1 MSEVF
6 ILSCVQQTSMTLP
19 CVQLA
24 ALSASDALRQAAIT
38 PERLE
43 MLVWGGRDL
52 LESSVVPLIHLQRR
66 GAAGLQAVWSA
77 AQAVAAGD
85 CDLVMA
91 GGAGWLDSPL
101 DNLEAVNA
109 AATMVLASTVAVGKY
124 NLPPMGRLVSRAAA
138 RWEGAPETSLLLSLV
153 HKALQRAELELTDV
167 AAFRLGPCHSD
178 LSQAWLNVLGVEIR
192 LVNRTVKEDEHKYA
206 GEADGCLLLSRLLG
220 DLELCAGRFGLSL
233 YFTPDHS
240 VMVTVVEKI

>member
-124 NLPPMGRLVSRAAA
+124 NLPPIGSPGFPCRYPVGGCPRNILAGKLGTQSFAA
-138 RWEGAPETSLLLSLV
+138 RRIGA
-153 HKALQRAELELTDV
+153 
-167 AAFRLGPCHSD
+167 
-178 LSQAWLNVLGVEIR
+178 
-192 LVNRTVKEDEHKYA
+192 Y
-206 GEADGCLLLSRLLG
+206 
-220 DLELCAGRFGLSL
+220 
-233 YFTPDHS
+233 
-240 VMVTVVEKI
+240 